1 VFVYQAER
9 FIVIRK
15 KLGFLLWLP
24 KEFQMTDKQSQDK
37 QGSPSPA
44 TELAQLRQIVF
55 GDAQIALEQKIEQL
69 GKTLQAQLKQ
79 HEQHT
84 ARQFTQ
90 LQTALESHVD
100 QLELKLLNADKG
112 QDAKAN
118 ELFTLSKNLSSEL
131 EMVEATNKQENDE
144 LHKRIDQD
152 IATLSNKFSEQLKE
166 ALAQLTRVSSE
177 LNASKTDRKTLAK
190 LLSTVAS
197 NLETGDDE

>member
-15 KLGFLLWLP
+15 KLGFILWLP
-24 KEFQMTDKQSQDK
+24 KEIQMTDKQSQDK
-37 QGSPSPA
+37 QDTPSPA
-44 TELAQLRQIVF
+44 AELAHLRQIVF
-55 GDAQIALEQKIEQL
+55 GDAQKGLEQKIEQL
-69 GKTLQAQLKQ
+69 GKALQAQLKQ
-79 HEQHT
+79 HEQQT

-90 LQTALESHVD
+90 LQNALESHVD
-100 QLELKLLNADKG
+100 QLEDKLLNADKG

-118 ELFTLSKNLSSEL
+118 ELFTLNKNLSSEL
-131 EMVEATNKQENDE
+131 EMVEAANKQENDE

-166 ALAQLTRVSSE
+166 ALAQLTQVSNE